1 MQNRQGAVYISHEEG
16 ISRYNGRTFKHF
28 KNPGIGK
35 SLSDPVE
42 TEEGSILTSSFY
54 GDIVKIEGDSIT
66 LLKIPFTDSS
76 KRRIFRKCGNR
87 IFLNSQNQLFEF
99 RYKTFK
105 EIKFSNANQ
114 NKLWILDIIS
124 DDENNVYILY
134 TDDKQSHIVKLNEN
148 NKVVNDTHFPFQI
161 NNKSFL
167 IKLGNETFLFNIETK
182 TFHSVISGKLSPVK
196 AEFIAGTV
204 KWLKAF
210 NIDKELFCITG
221 YDGLLLFNKRG
232 KVINHFLKGI
242 PVSGICRDIEG
253 NLWISTLSA
262 GVYLFPDLNIKELN
276 LNNYIGE
283 NDFIKSSCIV
293 NKRMI
298 LLGTNKGK
306 LLKIN
311 TVDERI
317 DFYDHELKGDVQ
329 SVYYDSAAKL
339 IYAYCDALYVL
350 NDKDLKTVSKY
361 KITSTKDIKVIDKRI
376 YCATSSNL
384 NNINGNKEITYFN
397 GAWINSIL
405 HDPVKNELLM
415 GSNKGLLILDLTNH
429 KEGIAT
435 IPIEGI
441 DNSLITELQT
451 DNRGNIYML
460 ANNLGIIKRNQDI
473 YKLIFKSQNIRK
485 FRIFKNKL
493 YIIYK
498 EKVCIH
504 DLNTL
509 KIIYTLDVTKAM
521 DDDVLNVAV
530 FGEQHL
536 IVHPRKIKL
545 YSKLLPLNTK
555 KPTIIPLNTKG
566 TYKKQKN
573 NDYYSEYKNNL
584 EFQLEILPNIRTAN
598 TFKLYYRVK
607 EIDGEWVLYNNES
620 NDLRFKYQQINSG
633 DYHFEAYAVNE
644 DGLKSEIF
652 KLNFKIDTPY
662 WKKWWFITSVALA
675 ISIILM
681 ALYLKRIRDINKAAR
696 VKLDIQNT
704 KIKLLSAE
712 LTAIRSQMNP
722 HFIFNT
728 LSSIQAKVLT
738 SKGDEAYN
746 DISRFSQL
754 IRSVLNYSSTEFI
767 LLADEIEFIKNY
779 LYLESSRFEGKINYK
794 IEIDTQLDIHFLEI
808 PTLITIP
815 FIENAIIHG
824 LMHLE
829 GNKQL
834 TISFNEIT
842 DGLKITIRDNGIGR
856 IRSSEINKKSGKKHK
871 SFAMDATKKR
881 IDRINESGHM
891 KLKLNINDLEVGT
904 EIELLINYN

>member
-1 MQNRQGAVYISHEEG
+1 MQNRQGAVYISHEDG

-42 TEEGSILTSSFY
+42 TDEGAILTSSFY

-76 KRRIFRKCGNR
+76 KRRIFRKCGDR
-87 IFLNSQNQLFEF
+87 VFLNSQNQLFEY

-114 NKLWILDIIS
+114 NKLWILDVTS
-124 DDENNVYILY
+124 DDENNIYILY
-134 TDDKQSHIVKLNEN
+134 TDDKQSHIVTLNEN
-148 NKVVNDTHFPFQI
+148 NKVVNDIHFPFQI

-182 TFHSVISGKLSPVK
+182 TFHSAVSGKLSSVK

-210 NIDKELFCITG
+210 NIDTELFCITG
-221 YDGLLLFNKRG
+221 YDGLLLFNKQG
-232 KVINHFLKGI
+232 KVINHILKGI

-253 NLWISTLSA
+253 NLWITTLSA
-262 GVYLFPDLNIKELN
+262 GVFLFPDLNIKELN
-276 LNNYIGE
+276 LDKYIGE
-283 NDFIKSSCIV
+283 NDFIKSSRIV
-293 NKRMI
+293 NKSMI

-317 DFYDHELKGDVQ
+317 DFYDHKLKGDVQ
-329 SVYYDSAAKL
+329 SVYHDSASKL

-350 NDKDLKTVSKY
+350 NDRDLKEVRKY

-384 NNINGNKEITYFN
+384 IEINGNTEITYFN
-397 GAWINSIL
+397 GAWINCIL
-405 HDPVKNELLM
+405 HDPVKKELLM
-415 GSNKGLLILDLTNH
+415 GSNKGLLILDLTHH
-429 KEGIAT
+429 KEDIAT
-435 IPIEGI
+435 IPIEGF

-451 DNRGNIYML
+451 DDRGNIFML
-460 ANNLGIIKRNQDI
+460 ANNLGIIKREHNI
-473 YKLIFKSQNIRK
+473 YKLIFKNQNIRK

-498 EKVCIH
+498 EKICIH

-521 DDDVLNVAV
+521 DDDVLNASV
-530 FGEQHL
+530 FGDQHL

-545 YSKLLPLNTK
+545 YSKLLPRNTK
-555 KPTIIPLNTKG
+555 KPTIIPLNIKG
-566 TYKKQKN
+566 TYIKQTN
-573 NDYYSEYKNNL
+573 NEYFSEYKNNL
-584 EFQLEILPNIRTAN
+584 EFQLEVLPNIRTAN
-598 TFKLYYRVK
+598 MFKLYYRVR
-607 EIDGEWVLYNNES
+607 EIDGDWVLYTNES
-620 NDLRFKYQQINSG
+620 NDIRFKYQQVNSG
-633 DYHFEAYAVNE
+633 DYHFEAYVVNE
-644 DGLKSEIF
+644 DGVKSDIF
-652 KLNFKIDTPY
+652 KLNFIIDSPY
-662 WKKWWFITSVALA
+662 WKKWWFITALVII
-675 ISIILM
+675 ISAMLM
-681 ALYLKRIRDINKAAR
+681 AIYLKRIRDINITAR
-696 VKLDIQNT
+696 KNLDIQNT

-738 SKGDEAYN
+738 AKGDEAYD

-754 IRSVLNYSSTEFI
+754 IRSVLNYSSKEFL

-779 LYLESSRFEGKINYK
+779 LYLEASRFEGKIKYD
-794 IEIDTQLDIHFLEI
+794 IEIDQRLDIHFLEI

-829 GNKQL
+829 GPKQL
-834 TISFNEIT
+834 TISFHEINE
-842 DGLKITIRDNGIGR
+842 GLKIAIRDNGIGR
-856 IRSSEINKKSGKKHK
+856 EKSMQLNEKSGKKHK
-871 SFAMDATKKR
+871 SFALDATKKR

-891 KLKLNINDLEVGT
+891 KLKLNIHDMKVGT
-904 EIELLINYN
+904 EIELLIFYN